1 MSITINNTMYDYYGK
16 MMQQSESTPTA
27 PAIDFSPFKTS
38 VMIGDSM
45 HYAKN
50 QYEYNHIL
58 RYSRKVQKMKNCIN
72 NMYLFNDLPKEL
84 VFKINNILYA
94 LHEKKHS
101 HDKNLYDFK
110 INTINEYIYKNT
122 AMIRSTNKSMTDFNI
137 QRAKMNMIKH
147 IYKPLHRYDFGR
159 KNDIR
164 YEKKQLEYYAMIAH
178 QNIFMLCAQLE
189 HSYKICTYVFTMN
202 SYRCF

>member
-16 MMQQSESTPTA
+16 MMQQSESTDSA

-50 QYEYNHIL
+50 QYEYSHIL

-72 NMYLFNDLPKEL
+72 DAHLYTKYNHEL
-84 VFKINNILYA
+84 IQKINTILYT

-101 HDKNLYDFK
+101 YDKKMYDFK
-110 INTINEYIYKNT
+110 INIINEYIYKNT

-137 QRAKMNMIKH
+137 QRAKINMIKH
-147 IYKPLHRYDFGR
+147 IYKPLHSYDFGR

-178 QNIFMLCAQLE
+178 QNVLMLCAQLQ
-189 HSYKICTYVFTMN
+189 HSYDMCMYVN
-202 SYRCF
+202 PLSIYRCF